1 MSSRNPNEKLD
12 LQIPED
18 CRDLLFGPRVDET
31 QRKIMSLDVLQYHST
46 LSGIQCAQCCE
57 QVIFGSAPAHYQTLN
72 VGLGHL

>member
-31 QRKIMSLDVLQYHST
+31 QRKIMSLDVLQYHSQRFQQAVLLFST
-46 LSGIQCAQCCE
+46 VRL
-57 QVIFGSAPAHYQTLN
+57 Y
-72 VGLGHL
+72 